1 MLQADGHRTLTNMI
15 ANMGPNMGAN
25 SARQH
30 ACGTGRNGKE
40 REANGKGANMCQL
53 LSLDPCS
60 EVFAP
65 PHVHTLLP
73 SHMCT
78 VCVLGRWWVDV
89 RAHLANASIWGIQL
103 RMTMKRK

>member
-1 MLQADGHRTLTNMI
+1 MLEKSGSERKQTGSEREARGHAAGTGATALTNMI

-60 EVFAP
+60 GFFP
-65 PHVHTLLP
+65 RKP
-73 SHMCT
+73 
-78 VCVLGRWWVDV
+78 
-89 RAHLANASIWGIQL
+89 L
-103 RMTMKRK
+103 RGLSGTT